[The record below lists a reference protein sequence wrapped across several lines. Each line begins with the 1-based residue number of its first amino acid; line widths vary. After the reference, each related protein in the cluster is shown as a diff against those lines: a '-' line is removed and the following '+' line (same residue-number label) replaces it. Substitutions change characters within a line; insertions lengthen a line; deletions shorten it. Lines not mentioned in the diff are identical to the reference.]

1 MIYNGETI
9 VNCGIKN
16 YSLKTFTWKLI
27 DVCNQKCAYCVEGFG
42 SDEFR
47 PKSSF
52 FKDESQI
59 NSFNTVLKILKLK
72 SLGDFEVDII
82 GGEPTLHPHIYE
94 IIETLNKIP
103 NCKETSVL
111 TNLKKPFSFFE
122 KFNDEKYNKLLF
134 CPSIH
139 FEYYSPELLDK
150 CIKINNFKHT
160 KIIPIVMLHDNP
172 KHWNNMET
180 FISGLIEHNIEYTI
194 SFINSYYD
202 YIVNYTPEFYSRFNK
217 FFTYD
222 DNEYLFNDKLLLDKY
237 DIHSNQLMN
246 FTGWRC
252 KPRRYVIKHTG
263 EISNACT
270 GKPLSFIDNDS
281 FITCGV
287 NKCECD
293 TQWNYEKYKP

>member
-1 MIYNGETI
+1 MTYNGENI
-9 VNCGIKN
+9 VSCGIKN
-16 YSLKTFTWKLI
+16 YNFKTFTWKLI
-27 DVCNQKCAYCVEGFG
+27 DVCNQQCSYCNEGFG
-42 SDEFR
+42 SEQFR

-52 FKDESQI
+52 FKDEKQLTSYK
-59 NSFNTVLKILKLK
+59 NVLKILKLRSIGK
-72 SLGDFEVDII
+72 FEVDII
-82 GGEPTLHPHIYE
+82 GGEPTLHPNIYD
-94 IIETLNKIP
+94 ILFNINSIE
-103 NCKETSVL
+103 NCKEISLL
-111 TNLKKPFSFFE
+111 TNFKKPLSFFE

-139 FEYYSPELLDK
+139 FEYYTPELLDK
-150 CIKINNFKHT
+150 CIKINNFKYT

-172 KHWNNMET
+172 KYWDNMEI
-180 FISGLIEHNIEYTI
+180 FINGLIEYNVEYTI
-194 SFINSYYD
+194 SFINSCYD

-222 DNEYLFNDKLLLDKY
+222 DNKYLFNDKLLLDKY

-270 GKPLSFIDNDS
+270 GKSLSFINNDS

-287 NKCECD
+287 DKCGCD
-293 TQWNYEKYKP
+293 IQWNYEKYKP